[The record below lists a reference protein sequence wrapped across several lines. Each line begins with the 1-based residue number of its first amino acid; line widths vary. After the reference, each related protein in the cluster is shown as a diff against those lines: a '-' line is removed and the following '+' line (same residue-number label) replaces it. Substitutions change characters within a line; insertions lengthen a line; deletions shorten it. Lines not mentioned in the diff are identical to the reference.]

1 MKNVTLGVESE
12 EVSHQNEDN
21 HRGRSEEPEHEVSVG
36 SAGTAAHTCD
46 PSTWEAEAGWLPHL
60 KFEAIEYDMARS
72 KTEEPVRIRKA
83 RNADSDSLAEN
94 NL

>member
-1 MKNVTLGVESE
+1 MKTT
-12 EVSHQNEDN
+12 
-21 HRGRSEEPEHEVSVG
+21 RGRSEGPEHEVSVG
-36 SAGTAAHTCD
+36 SAGTAGTAAHACD

-60 KFEAIEYDMARS
+60 KFEASEYDMPRN